1 MRRIVLMFAMTAAY
15 AGLAAAPL
23 DDAPSTRWRQA
34 WGLSQMPTPATR
46 PGTDSASAAMVKL
59 RIEARPPHYLARAE
73 NLLAGPVQVQLRLRH
88 DMPLQA
94 LQALPALPLR
104 ALLAAGSRS
113 TLSELGSDHSPAGQ
127 LDLLLD
133 AVPGDPAARPQDHL
147 YQLPFETDRI
157 RVDQGFD
164 GRFSHQ
170 DAQNRYAVDFALPDG
185 SKVLAARRGTV
196 MQVRDADDRE
206 ANFIRLLHDDGS
218 MAIYAH
224 LQPAGVRVR
233 TGQRVAAGQ
242 LIGLS
247 GNSGRSTAPHLHFAV
262 QVNAGMR
269 LESIPFRMLSPRGEL
284 HFPRIMPSADAAPA
298 P

>member
-34 WGLSQMPTPATR
+34 WGLTQTRTPAVH
-46 PGTDSASAAMVKL
+46 PDTDSTSAAMVQL
-59 RIEARPPHYLARAE
+59 RLEGRAPHYRARAE
-73 NLLAGPVQVQLRLRH
+73 NLLAGPVQVQLRPRRDIH
-88 DMPLQA
+88 LQA
-94 LQALPALPLR
+94 VPALPLR
-104 ALLAAGSRS
+104 ALLPAGSRS
-113 TLSELGSDHSPAGQ
+113 ILSELSGDHSPDGQ

-133 AVPGDPAARPQDHL
+133 AVPGDPAARAQDHR
-147 YQLPFETDRI
+147 YQLPFEVDRI
-157 RVDQGFD
+157 RVDQGFG

-170 DAQNRYAVDFALPDG
+170 DAQNRYAVDFALPAG
-185 SKVLAARRGTV
+185 SAVLAARRGTV

-206 ANFIRLLHDDGS
+206 ANFIRLLHEDGS

-224 LQPAGVRVR
+224 LQPAGIRVR
-233 TGQRVAAGQ
+233 TGQQVAAGE

-284 HFPRIMPSADAAPA
+284 HFPRIAPSADAAPA